1 MLVTRQVVLIQH
13 QILRQ
18 WVQIATL
25 AKLQT
30 ETFITMA
37 NSLLLF
43 LIMECAT
50 VSDAQVP
57 ANNFLLTAHPS
68 SKKSWSPRHLT
79 ALSESGSPRYLI
91 IF

>member
-1 MLVTRQVVLIQH
+1 MWLNKLLALMLVTRQVVNLIQH

-18 WVQIATL
+18 WLQIATL

-30 ETFITMA
+30 ETFIIMA
-37 NSLLLF
+37 NSLLFF

-57 ANNFLLTAHPS
+57 ATNFSLLFLANKIFKKNDS
-68 SKKSWSPRHLT
+68 SLVQKHQ
-79 ALSESGSPRYLI
+79 
-91 IF
+91 